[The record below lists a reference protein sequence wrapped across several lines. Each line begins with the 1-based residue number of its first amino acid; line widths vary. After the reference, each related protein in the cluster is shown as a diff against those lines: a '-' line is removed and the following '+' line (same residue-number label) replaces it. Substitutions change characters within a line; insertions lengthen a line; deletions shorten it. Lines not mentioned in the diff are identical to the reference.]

1 MHSLH
6 DLFLRYT
13 NLSGHFNQSYDGF
26 IQGVVDPRVT
36 EASIFGVSFVC
47 IPALGP
53 VQPVHFVIL
62 DTPVA

>member
-1 MHSLH
+1 MISFYDTQTSL
-6 DLFLRYT
+6 DT
-13 NLSGHFNQSYDGF
+13 FNQSYDGF

>member
-1 MHSLH
+1 MISFYDTQTSL
-6 DLFLRYT
+6 DT
-13 NLSGHFNQSYDGF
+13 SNQSYDGF

-53 VQPVHFVIL
+53 VQPVRFVIL

>member
-1 MHSLH
+1 MISFYDTQTSL
-6 DLFLRYT
+6 DT
-13 NLSGHFNQSYDGF
+13 SNQSYDGF